1 MKRRQGSLGRSQS
14 GFVLI
19 ALVAL
24 LVVGGLYFYLSNLSP
39 EMIQARRQQ
48 MTVSSS
54 P

>member
-1 MKRRQGSLGRSQS
+1 MKRRQRSLGRNQR
-14 GFVLI
+14 GFVMI

-48 MTVSSS
+48 LDDLVS
-54 P
+54 